1 MSRSTDKR
9 SETRPREPWRGAR
22 ARSIVATG
30 EAPRRVDRGDGPLLM
45 SSQRA
50 RRGTADNESSSAST
64 AAFAALL
71 GCLPHSSAGSAA
83 ASHAAAH
90 LLLTELLAEEDAGGD
105 SASWLH
111 ERGVGIATAHAAHW
125 DAWHELP
132 SCDEL
137 SDENSVLRDATSSEL
152 PPPPCAPRLR
162 FAGCAE
168 PNGAM
173 EAAVLA
179 APAQLCGG
187 TLIDRAH
194 GGAHGD
200 EGVLLDL
207 LSYDAGTQTFVAMYD
222 DGAIATLSHDEIRR
236 LHRMR
241 FVIEEA
247 S

>member
-1 MSRSTDKR
+1 
-9 SETRPREPWRGAR
+9 
-22 ARSIVATG
+22 
-30 EAPRRVDRGDGPLLM
+30 M

-90 LLLTELLAEEDAGGD
+90 LLLNELLAEEDEGGD

>member
-1 MSRSTDKR
+1 MTQA
-9 SETRPREPWRGAR
+9 EVVICGAGI
-22 ARSIVATG
+22 A
-30 EAPRRVDRGDGPLLM
+30 
-45 SSQRA
+45 
-50 RRGTADNESSSAST
+50 
-64 AAFAALL
+64 
-71 GCLPHSSAGSAA
+71 
-83 ASHAAAH
+83 
-90 LLLTELLAEEDAGGD
+90 
-105 SASWLH
+105 
-111 ERGVGIATAHAAHW
+111 GIATAHAAHW